1 MNIVFDACVIINLV
15 NGSVFDTVLNLSGDG
30 FFVGSQAS
38 GECGE
43 VTSSF
48 LRQAIQT
55 GKVTLINDDEVTAS
69 SFLAL
74 LEQYGLGD
82 GETESLTFSQ
92 SLGYM
97 ICTDDK
103 RARLV
108 SAEVLGNDRV
118 IGSLGFLK
126 RAVQQQLLTASEA
139 FAAYQKMKSA
149 GGFLPEIDLSFFISV
164 RGTA

>member
-1 MNIVFDACVIINLV
+1 VNIVLDACAIINLV
-15 NGSVFDTVLNLSGDG
+15 NGSVFDTVLNLRGYG

-43 VTSSF
+43 ATSIV
-48 LRQAIQT
+48 LQQAIQT
-55 GKVTLINDDEVTAS
+55 ERVTVINDDAVTAS
-69 SFLAL
+69 NFLAL
-74 LEQYGLGD
+74 LQQYGLGD
-82 GETESLTFSQ
+82 GETESLTFTQ

-108 SAEVLGNDRV
+108 SAELLGNDRV
-118 IGSLGFLK
+118 IGSLGLLK

-139 FAAYQKMKSA
+139 FGAYQKMKTA
-149 GGFLPEIDLSFFISV
+149 GGFLPEIDLSFFIRV

>member
-1 MNIVFDACVIINLV
+1 MEV
-15 NGSVFDTVLNLSGDG
+15 SVK
-30 FFVGSQAS
+30 S
-38 GECGE
+38 GEG
-43 VTSSF
+43 
-48 LRQAIQT
+48 QT
-55 GKVTLINDDEVTAS
+55 VINDEEVTAS
-69 SFLAL
+69 NFLAL
-74 LEQYGLGD
+74 LQQYSLGD

-108 SAEVLGNDRV
+108 SAELLGNGRV
-118 IGSLGFLK
+118 IGSLGLLK

-139 FAAYQKMKSA
+139 FNAYQKMKTA
-149 GGFLPEIDLSFFISV
+149 GGFLPEIDLSFFISA